1 MPQPEMR
8 VEGSIPYMLSRS
20 RVRVPLYLI
29 SCKRQRRGGG
39 TMTVKRGRD
48 IDWARFGLRSDGAD
62 GGASDEPT
70 GHGGLSSGNPGG
82 DELFHQDLSAKAKPW
97 WSANFFVSEPV
108 LFGTWDGVFTTCM
121 IHLFGVIVF
130 LRSGWIVGNAGVEHA
145 LLMVLATV
153 VVCSLAVLA
162 GIGICERCHLESGGL
177 HVLLSHILGVR
188 VGGAAALIYCFGQA
202 VSSALHVM
210 GFAESMGQLL
220 KMEEDPWLQRGIASA
235 LVLLLLG
242 INVAGVKWVVRL
254 QFALLIILLMAALD
268 FAVGT
273 FVRYDSE
280 HGVTGYDLATLKNNS
295 FPRYGEGQNWFT
307 VFGVFF
313 PAMTGVF
320 AGINMS
326 DDLRNP
332 VQDVPVGTMA
342 AIGTC
347 LFLYLVFVLG
357 LGSTCQRWALTTD
370 YLIAEKASA
379 IGVMVLSGLYISS
392 MSACLGALYLT
403 PRILQNMAND
413 GILPFSKQ
421 LSIGKGPNKVPVV
434 ALVLFAL
441 VTFLFILAG
450 QVNTLAPL
458 VTIPFLL
465 TYACVEYAYFSMAM
479 TYDIQ
484 RRRNERFRQQAAI
497 IRAQATDK
505 TSYGALGDAKVPT
518 SDLDQLFPERVHDK
532 TVIPRDHS
540 SVSTTESPVTSP
552 DEHSSIRSA
561 ESRDSNVDQPRDQPA
576 SGITDKTHLLAKGRG
591 PWPEISNK
599 SNTWYA
605 KLCNRWIAVLGIF
618 VKLAI
623 MFLVQWGYALASIF
637 LLIFLWLCIG
647 RIKPGAFPGVTEFKL
662 FPWLRNL
669 FLRCIG
675 KKPTDYEQ
683 IVVAPACPGVSTM
696 ESQLNDENVDYASRH
711 RYHHSTT
718 LQTSSHFQQHSDDS
732 E

>member
-1 MPQPEMR
+1 
-8 VEGSIPYMLSRS
+8 
-20 RVRVPLYLI
+20 
-29 SCKRQRRGGG
+29 
-39 TMTVKRGRD
+39 MTVKRGRD

-62 GGASDEPT
+62 GGASDEAT
-70 GHGGLSSGNPGG
+70 GHSGRGPPETPAGTNFSTKTSVPRQSPGG
-82 DELFHQDLSAKAKPW
+82 RPTSSCP
-97 WSANFFVSEPV
+97 EPV

-130 LRSGWIVGNAGVEHA
+130 LRSGWIVGNAGVDHA

-295 FPRYGEGQNWFT
+295 LPRYGEGQNWFT

-379 IGVMVLSGLYISS
+379 IGVM
-392 MSACLGALYLT
+392 
-403 PRILQNMAND
+403 NMAND

-484 RRRNERFRQQAAI
+484 RRRNERFCQQAAI

-591 PWPEISNK
+591 PWPEISKK

-618 VKLAI
+618 AKLAI

>member
-1 MPQPEMR
+1 MFAVSQKLDERELGAARTLVTFAER
-8 VEGSIPYMLSRS
+8 VSRLTGTNPPANLQRQILHNGDSSGSS
-20 RVRVPLYLI
+20 
-29 SCKRQRRGGG
+29 

-62 GGASDEPT
+62 GGAFDEST
-70 GHGGLSSGNPGG
+70 GQSGRAPGNPGG

-145 LLMVLATV
+145 LLMVFATV
-153 VVCSLAVLA
+153 GVCTLAVLA

-295 FPRYGEGQNWFT
+295 FPRYGDGPELVHRVRRLLPGHDGRLRRHQHERR
-307 VFGVFF
+307 
-313 PAMTGVF
+313 PQEPR
-320 AGINMS
+320 AGRARGH
-326 DDLRNP
+326 DGRHRN
-332 VQDVPVGTMA
+332 V
-342 AIGTC
+342 
-347 LFLYLVFVLG
+347 
-357 LGSTCQRWALTTD
+357 
-370 YLIAEKASA
+370 ASA

-497 IRAQATDK
+497 IRAQTTDK

-532 TVIPRDHS
+532 TAIPRDHS
-540 SVSTTESPVTSP
+540 SVATSESPVTSP

-561 ESRDSNVDQPRDQPA
+561 ESRDSNADQPRDQPE
-576 SGITDKTHLLAKGRG
+576 SCITDKTHLLTKGRG
-591 PWPEISNK
+591 PWPEISKK

-605 KLCNRWIAVLGIF
+605 KLCNRWIVVLGIF
-618 VKLAI
+618 VKLTI
-623 MFLVQWGYALASIF
+623 MFLVQWAYALASIF

-647 RIKPGAFPGVTEFKL
+647 RTKPGAFPGVTEFKL
-662 FPWLRNL
+662 FPWLRYL

>member
-1 MPQPEMR
+1 
-8 VEGSIPYMLSRS
+8 
-20 RVRVPLYLI
+20 
-29 SCKRQRRGGG
+29 
-39 TMTVKRGRD
+39 MTVKRGRE
-48 IDWARFGLRSDGAD
+48 IDWARFGLRSDGAE
-62 GGASDEPT
+62 GEAAASDQLL
-70 GHGGLSSGNPGG
+70 GDSGRTANPGG
-82 DELFHQDLSAKAKPW
+82 DELFHQELSSKAKPW

-130 LRSGWIVGNAGVEHA
+130 LRSGWIVGNAGVEHS
-145 LLMVLATV
+145 LLIVLATV
-153 VVCSLAVLA
+153 SVCSLAVLA
-162 GIGICERCHLESGGL
+162 GIGVCERCHLESGGL
-177 HVLLSHILGVR
+177 HALLSHILGVR
-188 VGGAAALIYCFGQA
+188 VGGAAALIYCIGQA

-220 KMEEDPWLQRGIASA
+220 KMEDDPWMQRGVASA

-280 HGVTGYDLATLKNNS
+280 HGVTGYSLATLKNNS
-295 FPRYGEGQNWFT
+295 LPRYGEHQNWFT

-342 AIGTC
+342 AVGTC

-379 IGVMVLSGLYISS
+379 IGIMVLSGLYISS

-413 GILPFSKQ
+413 GILPFSRL

-441 VTFLFILAG
+441 VTFVFIMAG

-484 RRRNERFRQQAAI
+484 RRRNDRFRQQAAV
-497 IRAQATDK
+497 IRAQAAPPAT
-505 TSYGALGDAKVPT
+505 YGALAEPKG
-518 SDLDQLFPERVHDK
+518 DLDQLFPERVHEK
-532 TVIPRDHS
+532 TPREHS
-540 SVSTTESPVTSP
+540 SASASESPVTSP

-561 ESRDSNVDQPRDQPA
+561 ESRESGADKPPVEA
-576 SGITDKTHLLAKGRG
+576 SAITDRTHLLAKGRG
-591 PWPEISNK
+591 PWPEISKK
-599 SNTWYA
+599 SNNWHA
-605 KLCNRWIAVLGIF
+605 KLCNRWIAALGIF
-618 VKLAI
+618 IKLTI
-623 MFLVQWGYALASIF
+623 MFLVQWAYALASIF
-637 LLIFLWLCIG
+637 LLVFLWFCIG
-647 RIKPGAFPGVTEFKL
+647 KTKPGAFPGKLEFGIFCKRHWSICTL
-662 FPWLRNL
+662 T
-669 FLRCIG
+669 
-675 KKPTDYEQ
+675 KKSSTAHDFTPNFQSFAGESKNSLCQPKQY
-683 IVVAPACPGVSTM
+683 VSC
-696 ESQLNDENVDYASRH
+696 A
-711 RYHHSTT
+711 
-718 LQTSSHFQQHSDDS
+718 
-732 E
+732 

>member
-1 MPQPEMR
+1 MMPHQEIR
-8 VEGSIPYMLSRS
+8 ILHNNDSSGGSSS
-20 RVRVPLYLI
+20 
-29 SCKRQRRGGG
+29 

-62 GGASDEPT
+62 GGAFDEST
-70 GHGGLSSGNPGG
+70 GHSGRASGNPGG

-153 VVCSLAVLA
+153 GVCTLAVLA
-162 GIGICERCHLESGGL
+162 GIGVCERCHLESGGL

-295 FPRYGEGQNWFT
+295 FPRYGDGQNWFT

-332 VQDVPVGTMA
+332 VQDVPAGTMA
-342 AIGTC
+342 AVGTC

-379 IGVMVLSGLYISS
+379 IGVMLLSGLYISS

-497 IRAQATDK
+497 IRAQTTDK
-505 TSYGALGDAKVPT
+505 TSYGALGDAKVAT

-532 TVIPRDHS
+532 TAIPRDHS
-540 SVSTTESPVTSP
+540 SVTTTESPVTSP

-561 ESRDSNVDQPRDQPA
+561 ESRDSNADQPRGQPE
-576 SGITDKTHLLAKGRG
+576 SCITDKTHLLTKATR
-591 PWPEISNK
+591 S
-599 SNTWYA
+599 
-605 KLCNRWIAVLGIF
+605 
-618 VKLAI
+618 
-623 MFLVQWGYALASIF
+623 
-637 LLIFLWLCIG
+637 
-647 RIKPGAFPGVTEFKL
+647 
-662 FPWLRNL
+662 
-669 FLRCIG
+669 
-675 KKPTDYEQ
+675 
-683 IVVAPACPGVSTM
+683 APDATSWNAAGD
-696 ESQLNDENVDYASRH
+696 QSR
-711 RYHHSTT
+711 R
-718 LQTSSHFQQHSDDS
+718 
-732 E
+732 

>member
-8 VEGSIPYMLSRS
+8 
-20 RVRVPLYLI
+20 I